1 MLCTTLVHTHCSKFY
16 SSETS
21 INMTLFFIFISLLCL
36 INISSF
42 IVNPIL
48 KSNSLYATTA
58 TTNNEGSLYVRG
70 KKIKVEIISF
80 GPMGASV
87 KTLDETTNSIN
98 EDECRLG
105 LILQSQIAW
114 FREVEGVNLMIGD
127 KVNAYIE
134 RIREDDGDRL
144 DLSLK
149 EIGMQRI
156 EVVKNLIM
164 DTLEG
169 SPSSTI
175 PIGDK
180 SAPEYISDYLYGV
193 TKTEF
198 KNAIGALYREGRVI
212 PGRQETRLASDEEQE
227 AAQSRLSS
235 SIIGSNG
242 RGRDR
247 PRADADHTCFVGNLP
262 ISINEVILENTVVKI
277 LGRDKVKGVRIPKRG
292 EAFAQFGYVELS
304 CADAVK
310 EAVHALKGAECMGRR
325 LRTDF
330 VGNKSKREPNS
341 NSR

>member
-1 MLCTTLVHTHCSKFY
+1 MRP
-16 SSETS
+16 
-21 INMTLFFIFISLLCL
+21 TLFIIVLLC
-36 INISSF
+36 INSIYGF
-42 IVNPIL
+42 TINPIL
-48 KSNSLYATTA
+48 KSNSLCA
-58 TTNNEGSLYVRG
+58 TTNNEGYVRG
-70 KKIKVEIISF
+70 NKIKVEIISF

-98 EDECRLG
+98 EDKCRLG

-127 KVNAYIE
+127 KINAYIE
-134 RIREDDGDRL
+134 RIRVDDGDRL

-149 EIGMQRI
+149 EIGIQRI

-169 SPSSTI
+169 SPSSAI

-180 SAPEYISDYLYGV
+180 SEPEYISDYLYGV

-198 KNAIGALYREGRVI
+198 KNAIGALYKEGRVI

-227 AAQSRLSS
+227 AAQSRLSNSNSGRS
-235 SIIGSNG
+235 SNS
-242 RGRDR
+242 DR

-277 LGRDKVKGVRIPKRG
+277 LGRDKVNGVRIPKRNDG
-292 EAFAQFGYVELS
+292 YAQFGYVELS
-304 CADAVK
+304 SADAAK

-330 VGNKSKREPNS
+330 VGNKSKRGS
-341 NSR
+341 N